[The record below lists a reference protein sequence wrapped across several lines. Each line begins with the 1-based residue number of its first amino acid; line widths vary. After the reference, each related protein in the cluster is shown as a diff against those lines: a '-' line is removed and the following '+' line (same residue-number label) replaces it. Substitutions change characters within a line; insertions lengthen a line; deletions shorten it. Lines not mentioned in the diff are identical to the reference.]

1 MVRPNWS
8 DQGRQFTKNVK
19 QRNLLLLV
27 VTKNSNDDVSVGSE
41 KLGDDVLLWLPQPL
55 AWQGDRTARHA
66 RVHFL
71 KLAGFG
77 DS

>member
-1 MVRPNWS
+1 VDRLNWS
-8 DQGRQFTKNVK
+8 DQNGEFTENVR

-27 VTKNSNDDVSVGSE
+27 VTKDIDDDVSIGSE

-66 RVHFL
+66 RVHFFET
-71 KLAGFG
+71 G
-77 DS
+77 